1 VVERLDA
8 EKIVVIGGAGRV
20 GLGMSIVLAN
30 AGFDTYGIDL
40 DESRLSSIM
49 SGTMPHI
56 EEEGPESLKSALD
69 SGLLTMT
76 TAHDVL
82 EDCGTIIVTIG
93 TPVDEHLNPVIYP
106 LEELFEQ
113 LSGVIK
119 AGQMVILRS
128 TVSPGTTDQIK
139 SVMEKQTGLKVGE
152 DIDLVF
158 APERTA
164 EGRVITELRTLPQ
177 LIGAYD
183 DRSFERAKLLFE
195 RFSTGATLRLTPTE
209 AEIGKLISNMTRYVT
224 FALANEYH
232 LIGNTFGVNI
242 NKVIDAANYEYPRLN
257 MPSPGPNV
265 GGPCLYKDGWFL
277 IERNPYPDLISTAF
291 RINEG
296 MPMDIVQS
304 LRKREGIERVAIL
317 GATFKA
323 NSDDIRNSLSFKLA
337 HQLHRSGYEYV
348 LVEPNLDDYSQLA
361 DIEGCDAV
369 VLMTP
374 HKQFKNLSE
383 ITSAVGSDDCVYV
396 DIWGFWDDMK
406 YLSIGGIFEGKE
418 IPSS

>member
-1 VVERLDA
+1 MVERLYIENIA
-8 EKIVVIGGAGRV
+8 VIGGAGRV

-30 AGFDTYGIDL
+30 AGYNTFGIDL
-40 DESRLSSIM
+40 DESRNATIM
-49 SGTMPHI
+49 SGMMPHI
-56 EEEGPESLKSALD
+56 EEEGPESLKAALD

-76 TAHDVL
+76 IGHDAL
-82 EDCGTIIVTIG
+82 KNCSTIIVTIG
-93 TPVDEHLNPVIYP
+93 TPVDEHLNPVTYP
-106 LEELFEQ
+106 LEELFAE
-113 LSGVIK
+113 LSAVLHPGH
-119 AGQMVILRS
+119 MVILRS

-139 SVMEKQTGLKVGE
+139 NILEKKTGLKVGK

-164 EGRVITELRTLPQ
+164 EGRVITELKTLPQ

-183 DRSFERAKLLFE
+183 DNSFERAKILFE
-195 RFSTGATLRLTPTE
+195 RISTGATLRLTPTE

-232 LIGNTFGVNI
+232 LIGNSFDINI

-337 HQLHRSGYEYV
+337 HQLHRSGYDYV
-348 LVEPNLDDYSQLA
+348 LVEPNLDNYSEIE
-361 DIEGCDAV
+361 DIKGCDAV
-369 VLMTP
+369 ILMTP
-374 HKQFKNLSE
+374 HKQFKKLSD
-383 ITSAVGSDDCVYV
+383 IAAAVGSDDCVYV
-396 DIWGFWDDMK
+396 DIWGFWDEMK
-406 YLSIGGIFEGKE
+406 YLSIGGIFEGNE
-418 IPSS
+418 IPQP